1 MAEAQQG
8 NTEIEQRI
16 EALDVK
22 LDKRLDEVYEAL
34 GQRFAEHRELALDR
48 FEKVDKRFDAVDAR
62 LDGIDGRLDGIDGR
76 LDGIDGRLDGMDG
89 RLDGID
95 GRLDG
100 MDGRLDGL
108 GRRMDSLDNRL
119 EAHALD
125 TTARFDRLEQKLD
138 AFVDAQASVNQ
149 RILKHLG
156 A

>member
-76 LDGIDGRLDGMDG
+76 LDGIDGRLDG
-89 RLDGID
+89 
-95 GRLDG
+95 
-100 MDGRLDGL
+100 L